1 LAGRKIRRGG
11 RQGGFGM
18 NLEDKSVAR
27 RIILGTAGH
36 VDHGKTTLVKALTGV
51 DCDRLAEEK
60 RRGITIELGF
70 AHLTLPDGQLLGII
84 DVPGHERFIRN
95 MVAGAGGI
103 DILALVV
110 AADEG
115 VMPQT
120 REHLDICRLLG
131 VNHGLVVLTKCDLVD
146 EEWRQLVV
154 DDIRK
159 ALVGSF
165 LEDAP
170 LIPVSAV
177 SGAGIDELRQELMAL
192 AARVTERS
200 LGGPFRLPVDRAF
213 VIKGFGTVVTGTTL
227 SGTVKVGDQV
237 QLLPSGRETRVRGI
251 QVYGADRDEASAGER
266 TAVNLQG
273 LEKSQIERGEVLV
286 HPGILTPTSML
297 DIAYSHLPGVVAPL
311 KARNKLMVHCGTAA
325 IMATVVALDGRGIEP
340 GASGYVQL
348 RLDEPTVAACG
359 DRVIL
364 RSFAWQQT
372 VGGGR
377 VINSHARK
385 HRFKDYPR
393 LLPQLE
399 VLEHGGPAE
408 VVRTLV
414 ADCGVQGIPAA
425 ELAGRVALSNKQW
438 RATIDGLVGRGDLVR
453 YDGERQV
460 LIDGELF
467 RGLQRQLT
475 ALLTDFH
482 RRQPLKEGISREE
495 LRSRLK
501 LPAALFTAITVRMV
515 QDEKL
520 VVERDI
526 VRLASHRV
534 RLAAEEERLKNDLL
548 AAYRQAGLQFPD
560 FRELC
565 HQLGAAEAAVKAMVA
580 LLEKE
585 GKLVRVRDGLYLDR
599 EAFAGMV
606 EMVTAYLERQGEMTT
621 QAFKDMVGLTRK
633 YVIPLIEALDT
644 HRITMR
650 RGEVRILR
658 K

>member
-1 LAGRKIRRGG
+1 
-11 RQGGFGM
+11 M
-18 NLEDKSVAR
+18 AR

-36 VDHGKTTLVKALTGV
+36 VDHGKTTLIKALTGV

-95 MVAGAGGI
+95 MVAGASGI

-131 VNHGLVVLTKCDLVD
+131 VNHGLVVLTKSDLVD
-146 EEWRQLVV
+146 EEWRQLVE

-159 ALVGSF
+159 ALAGSF

-170 LIPVSAV
+170 LVPVSAV
-177 SGAGIDELRQELMAL
+177 TGDGIDALRQELMEL
-192 AARVTERS
+192 ASRVTERS
-200 LGGPFRLPVDRAF
+200 LGGVFRLPVDRAF

-227 SGTVKVGDQV
+227 SGSVKVGDQV
-237 QLLPSGRETRVRGI
+237 QLLPSGLETRVRGI
-251 QVYGADRDEASAGER
+251 QAYGHDRDEAGAGER
-266 TAVNLQG
+266 TAINLQG
-273 LEKSQIERGEVLV
+273 LEKSQIERGEVLI
-286 HPGILTPTSML
+286 HPGTLTPTSML
-297 DIAYSHLPGVVAPL
+297 DIAYTHLPGAAAAL
-311 KARNKLMVHCGTAA
+311 KARNKLTVHCGTAA

-348 RLDEPTVAACG
+348 RLDEPTVAVGG

-385 HRFKDYPR
+385 HRFKEYAS
-393 LLPQLE
+393 LLPQLA
-399 VLEHGGPAE
+399 VLEHGEPAA
-408 VVRTLV
+408 VVRALV
-414 ADCGVQGIPAA
+414 ADCGVQGILAA

-438 RATIDGLVGRGDLVR
+438 RATVDALIGRGDLVR
-453 YDGERQV
+453 YDGERQA

-467 RGLQRQLT
+467 RDLQQQVTVMLT
-475 ALLTDFH
+475 AFH
-482 RRQPLKEGISREE
+482 ERQPLKEGISREE

-501 LPAALFTAITVRMV
+501 LPVPLFTALTARMV
-515 QDEKL
+515 RDEAIA
-520 VVERDI
+520 VERDV

-534 RLAAEEERLKNDLL
+534 RLAADEEKLKQGLL
-548 AAYRQAGLQFPD
+548 DTYRRAGLQFPD

-565 HQLGAAEAAVKAMVA
+565 EQLSVAEVEVKTMVG

-585 GKLVRVRDGLYLDR
+585 EKLVRVRDGLYLDR
-599 EAFAGMV
+599 GAFTGMV
-606 EMVTAYLERQGEMTT
+606 EMVTAYLERHGELTT
-621 QAFKDMVGLTRK
+621 PAFKDMVGLTRK
-633 YVIPLIEALDT
+633 YVIPLIEALDA
-644 HRITMR
+644 HKVTMR
-650 RGEVRILR
+650 RGEVRIPR